1 MRQERLPFRSGR
13 QFARSACILSF
24 MLLAATM
31 AAQTPFA
38 LPLDIRVGQRAGSP
52 PVVDVPDLGPPA
64 NTRPAMV
71 ISAELLRHPLPA
83 KARQMLQ
90 KAHRAANAGDHANA
104 VHLLEGMLARY
115 PDSSAWAQSLLGV
128 EYMMTDQF
136 TAAVTSLEQAVSLLP
151 HSAVDRSNLG
161 VSLAAVGQYD
171 RAEQELRRA
180 LALDCDNVKAKQLIE
195 VLIDHGL
202 ARSQNQ

>member
-1 MRQERLPFRSGR
+1 MRHERLLFRSGT
-13 QFARSACILSF
+13 QFTRSACTLSF

-31 AAQTPFA
+31 AAQTPLG
-38 LPLDIRVGQRAGSP
+38 LPLDIRMGQRAGSP
-52 PVVDVPDLGPPA
+52 AVVDVPDLGPPA

-90 KAHRAANAGDHANA
+90 QAQRSADAGDHANA
-104 VHLLEGMLARY
+104 VQLLEGALAKY
-115 PDSSAWAQSLLGV
+115 PDSSAWIQSLLGV
-128 EYMMTDQF
+128 EYMKTDQF
-136 TAAVTSLEQAVSLLP
+136 TAAVASFEQAVLLLP

-171 RAEQELRRA
+171 RAGRELRRA
-180 LALDCDNVKAKQLIE
+180 LELDGDNVKAKQLLTL
-195 VLIDHGL
+195 LIDNGL
-202 ARSQNQ
+202 TRNN

>member
-1 MRQERLPFRSGR
+1 MRQERLPFRSGIK
-13 QFARSACILSF
+13 FMWSACILSF

-31 AAQTPFA
+31 DAQTPVG

-52 PVVDVPDLGPPA
+52 PVVDVPVLGPPP
-64 NTRPAMV
+64 NTGPAV
-71 ISAELLRHPLPA
+71 ISADLLRHPLPA

-90 KAHRAANAGDHANA
+90 QAQRAADAGDHASA

-128 EYMMTDQF
+128 EYMKTDQF
-136 TAAVTSLEQAVSLLP
+136 NAAVTSFEQAVSLLP

-180 LALDCDNVKAKQLIE
+180 LALDCDNVKAKQLLE
-195 VLIDHGL
+195 VL
-202 ARSQNQ
+202 ARNRNR

>member
-1 MRQERLPFRSGR
+1 MLAG
-13 QFARSACILSF
+13 L
-24 MLLAATM
+24 LLAATM
-31 AAQTPFA
+31 DAQTPLG
-38 LPLDIRVGQRAGSP
+38 LPLDIRLGQRVGLPA
-52 PVVDVPDLGPPA
+52 VVDVPDLGPPA
-64 NTRPAMV
+64 NTGPAAV
-71 ISAELLRHPLPA
+71 ISADLLRHPLPA

-90 KAHRAANAGDHANA
+90 KAQRAADAGDHASA
-104 VHLLEGMLARY
+104 VQLLEGMLARY

-128 EYMMTDQF
+128 EYMKTDQF
-136 TAAVTSLEQAVSLLP
+136 TAAVASFEQAVSLLP

-171 RAEQELRRA
+171 RAERELRRA

-202 ARSQNQ
+202 ARNHNQ